1 MGSQTSPSIQ
11 DLQGIKPQWYIKQ
24 AVSHHLSF
32 TAGEGEAPG
41 EVAGFE
47 SHSEHSEQGS
57 EHWSHCASSATQ
69 VRVLPLCSPRQGAAP
84 PARDA
89 APGGDSAAPARDA
102 AGAPQTSAAAAACRG
117 RTVVTLAGEQQEP
130 GRLKPSRWNPLS
142 PADTRAVP
150 GHTREHVLPPA
161 CRQSPSTGRDSPH
174 GGPGQERLLPA
185 RLCPPASQPGRGLTP
200 ASPF

>member
-24 AVSHHLSF
+24 VVSHHLSF
-32 TAGEGEAPG
+32 TAGEGEALG

-89 APGGDSAAPARDA
+89 APGGDSTAPARDA

-150 GHTREHVLPPA
+150 GHPGSTFCRPPA
-161 CRQSPSTGRDSPH
+161 GRALRQAGILLTEGQGRSAFSPRAFALQRPSRD
-174 GGPGQERLLPA
+174 GV
-185 RLCPPASQPGRGLTP
+185 
-200 ASPF
+200 